1 MVNRCTVKA
10 KNENSLSARAIAYV
24 YAREKT
30 EEGVGACGGWG
41 EKGEVF
47 FQKVR
52 VFLSKVHVLLPKVRV
67 FFSQVRGLSSVAVGK
82 CLFAALDEGAM
93 RRRAMAID
101 GLFRA
106 L

>member
-1 MVNRCTVKA
+1 MGNRCAVKA

-24 YAREKT
+24 CAREKT

-52 VFLSKVHVLLPKVRV
+52 VFLSKVHV
-67 FFSQVRGLSSVAVGK
+67 FFSQVPGLSSVAVGK
-82 CLFAALDEGAM
+82 CLFAAFDERAM
-93 RRRAMAID
+93 RRRAMAIN
-101 GLFRA
+101 GLLRA
-106 L
+106 V

>member
-1 MVNRCTVKA
+1 MKA

-47 FQKVR
+47 FQKVY
-52 VFLSKVHVLLPKVRV
+52 VFLLKVHVLLPKVRV
-67 FFSQVRGLSSVAVGK
+67 FFSQVPGLSSVAVGK

-93 RRRAMAID
+93 RRRAMATD
-101 GLFRA
+101 GLLRA

>member
-1 MVNRCTVKA
+1 MVNRCAVKA

-24 YAREKT
+24 REKT

-47 FQKVR
+47 FQKV
-52 VFLSKVHVLLPKVRV
+52 HVLLPKVRV
-67 FFSQVRGLSSVAVGK
+67 FFSQVPGLSSVAVGK

-93 RRRAMAID
+93 RRRAMATD
-101 GLFRA
+101 GLLRA